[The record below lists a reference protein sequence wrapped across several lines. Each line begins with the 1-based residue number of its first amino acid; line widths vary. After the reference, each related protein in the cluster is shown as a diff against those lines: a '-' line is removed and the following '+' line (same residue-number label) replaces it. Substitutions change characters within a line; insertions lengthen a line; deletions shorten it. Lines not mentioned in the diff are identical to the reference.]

1 MGQMTKKNFK
11 KYFIDHNSKTIN
23 AFKKIN
29 KMRGQSLVVVS
40 NNKFLK
46 GILSFADIRKA
57 VMNHNI
63 TNEKINKIYN
73 KKPRFIF
80 SDEIQEKIKNISL
93 NVRKLSIIPIIDRK
107 TKKITDVLDSEKL
120 NLFNNKKKNKK
131 LNLNVIIMAGG
142 KGTRLMPYTSVLP
155 KPLLPINQKPTIN
168 HIIDRFMKY
177 SIEKFFVTL
186 NYKSEIL
193 KTYLKDLSK
202 INHLIIVQEK
212 KPLGTAGSLFLIKNK
227 IKNDFFL
234 TNCDTIIND
243 NYNEIYK
250 HHKLKKNDITI
261 VAAAKKFKIPYGV
274 CDTKENTFIMKE
286 KPALKYNVNT
296 GFYIISKNCLKI
308 LKKKEYLDFNDFI
321 LKCKKHNKKIGIFKI
336 REKSWIDVGQM
347 QEYKTNLNKDI

>member
-1 MGQMTKKNFK
+1 MTKKTFK

-29 KMRGQSLVVVS
+29 KMRGQSLIVVS

-57 VMNHNI
+57 VMNQSI

-80 SDEIQEKIKNISL
+80 SDEIQKRINKISL
-93 NVRKLSIIPIIDRK
+93 NVKRLSIIPIIDRK
-107 TKKITDVLDSEKL
+107 TKKITDVLDSEK
-120 NLFNNKKKNKK
+120 FNFLKIKKKNKK
-131 LNLNVIIMAGG
+131 LNLNVVIMAGG
-142 KGTRLMPYTSVLP
+142 KGARLMPYTSVLP
-155 KPLLPINQKPTIN
+155 KPLLPINQKPTIK
-168 HIIDRFMKY
+168 HIIDRFTQY
-177 SIEKFFVTL
+177 SVEKFFVTL

-193 KTYLKDLSK
+193 KTYLKEQCK
-202 INHLIIVQEK
+202 INNINTIHEK
-212 KPLGTAGSLFLIKNK
+212 KPLGTAGSLFSIKDK
-227 IKNDFFL
+227 IRNDFFL
-234 TNCDTIIND
+234 TNCDTILNE

-261 VAAAKKFKIPYGV
+261 VAAEKKFKIPYGV
-274 CDTKENTFIMKE
+274 CDITKNNFTMKE
-286 KPALKYNVNT
+286 KPELKYSANT

-308 LKKKEYLDFNDFI
+308 LKKKEYLDFNDFL
-321 LKCKKHNKKIGIFKI
+321 LKCKKHNKNIGIFKI
-336 REKSWIDVGQM
+336 KEKSWIDVGQM

>member
-40 NNKFLK
+40 NNNLLK

-93 NVRKLSIIPIIDRK
+93 NVKKLSIIPIIDRK
-107 TKKITDVLDSEKL
+107 TKKITNVLDSEKL
-120 NLFNNKKKNKK
+120 HLLTIKKKNKK
-131 LNLNVIIMAGG
+131 LNLNVVIMAGG
-142 KGTRLMPYTSVLP
+142 KGARLMPYTSVLP

-168 HIIDRFMKY
+168 HIIDRFTKY
-177 SIEKFFVTL
+177 SIQKFFVTL

-202 INHLIIVQEK
+202 INYLITVQEK

-234 TNCDTIIND
+234 TNCDTIINE
-243 NYNEIYK
+243 NYNDIYK
-250 HHKLKKNDITI
+250 HHKQNKNDITI
-261 VAAAKKFKIPYGV
+261 VAAEKKFKIPYGI
-274 CDTKENTFIMKE
+274 CDTEENRFTMKE
-286 KPALKYNVNT
+286 KPELKYNVNT
-296 GFYIISKNCLKI
+296 GFYIISKNCLNI
-308 LKKKEYLDFNDFI
+308 LKKKEHLDFNDFL

-336 REKSWIDVGQM
+336 KEKSWIDVGQM

>member
-1 MGQMTKKNFK
+1 MTKKNIK
-11 KYFIDHNSKTIN
+11 KYFIDYNSKTIN

-29 KMRGQSLVVVS
+29 KMGGQSLVVVS
-40 NNKFLK
+40 NKKFLK

-73 KKPRFIF
+73 KKPKFIF
-80 SDEIQEKIKNISL
+80 SDEIQEKINKISL
-93 NVRKLSIIPIIDRK
+93 NVKKLSIIPIIDRK
-107 TKKITDVLDSEKL
+107 TKKIIDILDSKKL
-120 NLFNNKKKNKK
+120 NLLNIKKKNKK
-131 LNLNVIIMAGG
+131 LNLNVVVMAGG

-168 HIIDRFMKY
+168 HIIERFMKY

-202 INHLIIVQEK
+202 INHLITIHEK

-227 IKNDFFL
+227 VKNDFFL
-234 TNCDTIIND
+234 TNCDTIINE
-243 NYNEIYK
+243 NYNDIYK
-250 HHKLKKNDITI
+250 HHKVKKNDITI

-274 CDTKENTFIMKE
+274 CEIKKNSFAMKE
-286 KPALKYNVNT
+286 KPELKYNVNT
-296 GFYIISKNCLKI
+296 GFYIISKNCLKV
-308 LKKKEYLDFNDFI
+308 LKKKEYLDFNDFL
-321 LKCKKHNKKIGIFKI
+321 LKCKKYNKKIGIFKI
-336 REKSWIDVGQM
+336 KEKSWIDVGQM
-347 QEYKTNLNKDI
+347 QEYKTNLNKNI